1 MRGVAV
7 CNTPSFGGNDMH
19 DIIIVGAGPAGMTA
33 AVYALRADKSVL
45 LIEKETFGGQITFSP
60 KVENYPGFLQISGT
74 ELADHLL
81 TQVTEHGADIE
92 LCEVV
97 GIVDNGKAKTVL
109 TDIGEFEA
117 KSVIIATGAKHRH
130 LGVEGEDELIGAGI
144 SFCAICDG
152 AFYAGKKVGV
162 VGGGNSAIVEAMM
175 LAETC
180 SEVGIIQNLSTLTGE
195 VKMAQALLDK
205 PNVTAIYDTVVEGFE
220 RDELLTG
227 VKLHNTKTDE
237 HYSLPVDGLFVAIGH
252 APENKAFESIT
263 ALDGYGYITADE
275 RCLTDTPGV
284 FVAGDCRT
292 KAVRQITTATADGAV
307 AALAACK
314 YIDSL

>member
-1 MRGVAV
+1 
-7 CNTPSFGGNDMH
+7 MH

-33 AVYALRADKSVL
+33 AIYALRADKSVL

-60 KVENYPGFLQISGT
+60 KVENYPGFLQISGN

-92 LCEVV
+92 LCEVT
-97 GIVDNGKAKTVL
+97 GIVDNGATKTVL

-117 KSVIIATGAKHRH
+117 KAVIIATGAKHRH
-130 LGVEGEDELIGAGI
+130 LGVEGEEELIGEGI

-180 SEVGIIQNLSTLTGE
+180 SEVIIIQNLSTLTGE
-195 VKMAQALLDK
+195 VKMAQALLAK

-220 RDELLTG
+220 REELLTG
-227 VKLHNTKTDE
+227 VKLHNTKTGE
-237 HYSLPVDGLFVAIGH
+237 RYSLPVDGLFVAIGH

-263 ALDGYGYITADE
+263 ALDSYGYITADE
-275 RCLTDTPGV
+275 RCTTDTQGV

-292 KAVRQITTATADGAV
+292 KAIRQITTATADGAV